1 MRINRLGFNR
11 YELNLF
17 TIWMHI
23 NTIILKIIRIVFLL
37 VESHMGHKTV
47 TINHIKIVAN
57 HSVYIITKSKRNV
70 IVFRIEYE
78 KQLLSRIDI
87 NDFN

>member
-1 MRINRLGFNR
+1 MRIKQLGFNR

-23 NTIILKIIRIVFLL
+23 NRIILKIIRIVFLL
-37 VESHMGHKTV
+37 VEIHMGHKTT

-57 HSVYIITKSKRNV
+57 HSVYIITKSKGNV

-78 KQLLSRIDI
+78 KQLLSRIDT